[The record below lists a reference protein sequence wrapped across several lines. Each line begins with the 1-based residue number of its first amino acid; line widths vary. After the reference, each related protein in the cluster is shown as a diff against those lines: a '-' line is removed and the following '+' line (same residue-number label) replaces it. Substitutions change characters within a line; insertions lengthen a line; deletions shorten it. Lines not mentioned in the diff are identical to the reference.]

1 MNRINQKLQED
12 KKLLSIYFT
21 AGYPNI
27 NDTVNIIKDLEN
39 SGVDMIE
46 IGLPFSDPLADGP
59 TIQESSTAALKNGM
73 TTERLFEQLADI
85 RQSVSIPLII
95 MGYFN
100 PVLQYGVEAFCKKCQ
115 KIGIDGLILPDLPA
129 DVYDEQYKS
138 IFEKYGLINVFLIT
152 PQTSDERIRY
162 IDSISD
168 GFIYM
173 VSSASTTGAKTGFGD
188 IQSEYFKR
196 IDAMNLNNPQIVGF
210 GISNND
216 TFTQAT
222 TYAKGAIIGS
232 AFIKHVTQKGADDIK
247 SFVDSVLH

>member
-1 MNRINQKLQED
+1 
-12 KKLLSIYFT
+12 
-21 AGYPNI
+21 
-27 NDTVNIIKDLEN
+27 
-39 SGVDMIE
+39 
-46 IGLPFSDPLADGP
+46 
-59 TIQESSTAALKNGM
+59 
-73 TTERLFEQLADI
+73 
-85 RQSVSIPLII
+85 
-95 MGYFN
+95 
-100 PVLQYGVEAFCKKCQ
+100 
-115 KIGIDGLILPDLPA
+115 
-129 DVYDEQYKS
+129 
-138 IFEKYGLINVFLIT
+138 
-152 PQTSDERIRY
+152 
-162 IDSISD
+162 
-168 GFIYM
+168 